1 MMPEIKFGTS
11 GWRGILA
18 EDFTLANVRVVT
30 QAIADYLKAAGEA
43 DKGVVVGH
51 DSRFF
56 GERFARETARVL
68 AGAGIPV
75 FLCDRD
81 TPTPVIAFE
90 LMRRKAGGAI
100 NFTASHNPYEYNG
113 IKFSTSWGGPAL
125 PEITADIERR
135 ANAMLGE
142 VCYRDMPLD
151 QAVRSGLVT
160 EIDPLPAYIE
170 ALRTKVDL
178 AAIGRSGLTLVVD
191 PMFGA
196 GRGYLD
202 MLLVESGL
210 LVQTINAHRDP
221 YFGGLPPDPSKTH
234 LNDLIVRVKGDPSVA
249 IGLATDGDAD
259 RYGIIDGDGS
269 YIEPNYILALLY
281 DYLLR
286 RKGEKGDAARSVA
299 TSHFIDAVAA
309 HHGYK
314 VRETPVGFKYIG
326 EFIRDDQIVIG
337 GEESSG
343 LTVRGHVPDKDGI
356 LACLL
361 VAEMVAVE
369 GKSLNTLLAD
379 LYRRVG
385 EFHTD
390 RRNLRLSPELEAGY
404 ADKVRN
410 LPATLAGRKVLQVI
424 TVDGVKLLLEG
435 GGWVLFRKSGTEPVV
450 RVYAEARSAAVL
462 AELMDAAVAFVK
474 G

>member
-1 MMPEIKFGTS
+1 MAEIKFGTS

-30 QAIADYLKAAGEA
+30 QAIADHLRATGEA
-43 DKGVVVGH
+43 GKGVVVGH

-56 GERFARETARVL
+56 GERFARETARIL
-68 AGAGIPV
+68 AGAGV
-75 FLCDRD
+75 KAFVCNRD

-90 LMRRKAGGAI
+90 ILRRGAGGGI
-100 NFTASHNPYEYNG
+100 NFTASHNPHEYNG
-113 IKFSTSWGGPAL
+113 IKFSPSWGGPAL
-125 PEITADIERR
+125 PETTADIERR
-135 ANAMLGE
+135 ANAMAGE
-142 VCYRDMPLD
+142 ICYRDMPLD
-151 QAVRSGLVT
+151 QAVRSGLVE
-160 EIDPLPAYIE
+160 EIDPMPAYLD
-170 ALRTKVDL
+170 ALRGKVDL

-191 PMFGA
+191 PMYGA

-202 MLLVESGL
+202 TLLVEAGL
-210 LVQTINAHRDP
+210 MVQTINNHRDP

-234 LNDLIVRVKGDPSVA
+234 INDLIVRVKGDPKVVL
-249 IGLATDGDAD
+249 GLATDGDAD
-259 RYGIIDGDGS
+259 RYGIIDSDGS
-269 YIEPNYILALLY
+269 FIEPNYILALLY

-299 TSHFIDAVAA
+299 TSHFVDAVAA
-309 HHGYK
+309 HHGFK

-326 EFIRDDQIVIG
+326 EFIRDNQIVIG
-337 GEESSG
+337 GEESAG

-369 GKSLNTLLAD
+369 GKSLNALLAD

-404 ADKVRN
+404 ADRMRN
-410 LPATLAGRKVLQVI
+410 LPATLAGRKVLEVI
-424 TVDGVKLLLEG
+424 TVDGVKLLLDG

-450 RVYAEARSAAVL
+450 RVYAEAGSAAAL
-462 AELMDAAVAFVK
+462 DELTEAAVGFVK